1 MRDDGHQGPQQ
12 SEVTVDFF
20 YSYITFL
27 FTLHFTLHYIY
38 ISFLHY
44 QWKETTINLAILHK
58 EKNPSVSSRQN
69 SHVNQALSTASK

>member
-1 MRDDGHQGPQQ
+1 MGDDGHQSPQP

-27 FTLHFTLHYIY
+27 FTLHYIY

-69 SHVNQALSTASK
+69 SHISQALSTASK